1 MAGTSFSLKGD
12 ASNLLSA
19 LTKSQQA
26 FDKLNKSAKESGQGI
41 DDTMSKLKD
50 LAGIAGMSFGA
61 AGMAALA
68 KKVADVRGE
77 FQQLEIAFGTMLG
90 SADKANA
97 LMKQLA
103 NTAAKTPFDLQGIAQ
118 GAKQLIAY
126 GTAAEEINS
135 TIVSLGDI
143 AAGLSLPLNDLVYLY
158 GTTMV
163 QGRMFT
169 QDLKQLQ
176 GRGVPILEALS
187 KQLGVA
193 KEEVSEMVSAGR
205 VNAETF
211 KKAML
216 SMSQEGGK
224 FAGLMA
230 AQSASITGQISNIQ
244 DGIDMMFNEIGQNT
258 EGIINGALDV
268 VSKLVDNYEKV
279 GKALVAIAGTYGIYK
294 AALVAVTALENV
306 RNLQARF
313 AVVNAGK
320 QITATKLLTAS
331 LWKQFAAQMKANAAM
346 LANPAVA
353 VTLGIVALVGAIV
366 GLNKLLEISADD
378 MGRVNK
384 QHAKRIEKI
393 EEEKQKANELLAII
407 EDETSSYYELAAA
420 KGELSKLEAFEGLN
434 VQSMSGEQIRAR
446 IKEWENLQLAA
457 ANAKRMES
465 AESINETAR
474 GKYIQADGTLQK
486 EDKVLESAKEAR
498 QALIDREVEEM
509 PVEYDER
516 VKYIEERIKKEEE
529 LLRESNEKLE
539 ELDSSWWDRAT
550 GKALSGQ
557 LRDDARAGATFDNEM
572 ASYTLGQWKSILTN
586 TTENK
591 LKKDAEYAENNKGES
606 IEEIIKQ
613 IKEQE
618 KAVYQAREEYSKK
631 TSSLNKKTLET
642 AEGSLKTLTD
652 KYAMATGKTWQDTKK
667 MEEEITKATQQAA
680 NERAKIRISA
690 LDNERIRR
698 KAEFDQ
704 QMAEIEQEEAAYKAS
719 HNGRTSGEFAKK
731 RGNAQAQYNLD
742 IDKLDKQFQDWVSG
756 IEKEVV
762 NINAEIDMDVMERAV
777 GYATTYTD
785 KIILQNALLEKQ
797 MSIKEKELDIEMQQ
811 EAESKFG
818 KDTLARYGQYKSGKL
833 TNVTD
838 AETSA
843 FAEID
848 NFFKVYETRRNAML
862 SQLEQQNA
870 AELLDMELQNFEE
883 YAEGIIQAEQ
893 DYQEELKSIRERYGL
908 DEGANLELS
917 ANANVMEELA
927 VAKTNKNIK
936 TKAIEEKTGITG
948 NEFVNELNGLGEK
961 IAGKAA
967 GEIQTIYTEFIEDLD
982 QQIADLKNVEINTIS
997 TEQGKI
1003 DTNQERIAEIDT
1015 ELEAEGLSETD
1026 KATLLQ
1032 ERATLEAEIAES
1044 LRLQAEAAERLNG
1057 SQGQIAQ
1064 LTTVRANAEKIAQRN
1079 IQGATTTQEKQAE
1092 KTRKKWN
1099 STAESLS
1106 AVRDA
1111 ADSIADTFG
1120 GALSQKGKKAL
1131 KTISEIADFGISAV
1145 KGIETVVNGVSGGMT
1160 ATATAAAGAMS
1171 TVEKASVI
1179 LTIIS
1184 LAVQLIMKIVE
1195 IASQFTKGAQ
1205 LQASIDAHQEKVED
1219 LQHENEK
1226 LQRAYQSK
1234 TGVDYYKGMTNAA
1247 KDYSKVIREQQKA
1260 LADATELYEH
1270 YKSKYGEDS
1279 DKTKDAK
1286 SQMQDIESEYND
1298 MVDEQA
1304 EMFAEVAEELSTTDL
1319 KSFSQSL
1326 AESIVEGFEQGA
1338 EGIDDAF
1345 DDMLDDLYRSMLT
1358 KQLAM
1363 ALEKQFEPIFKKI
1376 EEKANDG
1383 NSLTQRDIEDIM
1395 AMMAG
1400 AEENAKALANA
1411 YYDVFS
1417 EAGLLEDADVEGS
1430 EGFGQMT
1437 QDQAD
1442 TLTARFT
1449 AMQMEMANMSVSTQ
1463 AMAGVVTEVGADI
1476 KLGVASV
1483 TQLLYNSN
1491 VGLLIAQEQLDKLQT
1506 IADNT
1511 AMLSETNNRLKTIE
1525 QNTSR
1530 I

>member
-12 ASNLLSA
+12 ASNLMSA

-26 FDKLNKSAKESGQGI
+26 FDKLNKAAKDSGQGI

-90 SADKANA
+90 STDKANA

-135 TIVSLGDI
+135 IIVSLGDV

-205 VNAETF
+205 VNAEVF

-258 EGIINGALDV
+258 EGVINGALDV

-279 GKALVAIAGTYGIYK
+279 GKALVALAGTYGIYK
-294 AALVAVTALENV
+294 AALVVVTALENA
-306 RNLQARF
+306 RNLSLRF
-313 AVVNAGK
+313 SAINAGK
-320 QITATKLLTAS
+320 QITSIRLLTAS
-331 LWKQFAAQMKANAAM
+331 IWKQVTAQLASNAAM

-353 VTLGIVALVGAIV
+353 ITIGLVALMGAIWGV
-366 GLNKLLEISADD
+366 CRAFEKNADATSK
-378 MGRVNK
+378 VNK
-384 QHAKRIEKI
+384 KYDERIQALNDEKTAALQHIEV
-393 EEEKQKANELLAII
+393 L
-407 EDETSSYYELAAA
+407 EDETAAYYDIMKA
-420 KGELSKLEAFEGLN
+420 KDALSKLELLRDRNIAG
-434 VQSMSGEQIRAR
+434 MTPEQIREALNLAYEQEANDARQEEIQGLRDALVSNKNAYKNAVRDAVKETALSSSEEAIITLTGYDFEKFSEGKSFEEQERYLNDLIAQYNNKITQRSTDLEWYDGASDQERAR
-446 IKEWENLQLAA
+446 IMGSGYVYTKKEWEYEL
-457 ANAKRMES
+457 K
-465 AESINETAR
+465 TAR
-474 GKYIQADGTLQK
+474 MYVNNYRAILQNIRG
-486 EDKVLESAKEAR
+486 AR
-498 QALIDREVEEM
+498 QQT
-509 PVEYDER
+509 
-516 VKYIEERIKKEEE
+516 EERTAQD
-529 LLRESNEKLE
+529 NAGVNLE
-539 ELDSSWWDRAT
+539 ELKRQI
-550 GKALSGQ
+550 KAQEEVLN
-557 LRDDARAGATFDNEM
+557 DAREAYAQNT
-572 ASYTLGQWKSILTN
+572 SIV
-586 TTENK
+586 NK
-591 LKKDAEYAENNKGES
+591 T
-606 IEEIIKQ
+606 
-613 IKEQE
+613 
-618 KAVYQAREEYSKK
+618 AVD
-631 TSSLNKKTLET
+631 T
-642 AEGSLKTLTD
+642 AEGALKTLTD
-652 KYAMATGKTWQDTKK
+652 KYQMATGKTWQDTNK
-667 MEEEITKATQQAA
+667 MQEEITKATLQAT
-680 NERAKIRISA
+680 NERTKISISA
-690 LDNERIRR
+690 IDNERIRR
-698 KAEFDQ
+698 KAEYDQ
-704 QMAEIEQEEAAYKAS
+704 QIKEIEQEEAAYKAS
-719 HNGRTSGEFAKK
+719 HNGRTSGEFEEKK
-731 RGNAQAQYNLD
+731 TNALAQYNLD
-742 IDKLDKQFQDWVSG
+742 VAKLDKQFQEWVRG
-756 IEKEVV
+756 IEDEVV
-762 NINAEIDMDVMERAV
+762 NINAEMDISVMERAV

-785 KIILQNALLEKQ
+785 KIILQNALLEQQ
-797 MSIKEKELDIEMQQ
+797 MSIKEKELDIAMRQ

-818 KDTLARYGQYKSGKL
+818 KETLAKYGQYKSGKI

-862 SQLEQQNA
+862 AQLEQQNA
-870 AELLDMELQNFEE
+870 AEMLDMELQNFEE
-883 YAEGIIQAEQ
+883 YANGIIQAEQ

-917 ANANVMEELA
+917 ANANVREELA
-927 VAKTNKNIK
+927 VAKTNKSIK
-936 TKAIEEKTGITG
+936 TKAIEEKTGING

-982 QQIADLKNVEINTIS
+982 QQIADLKNVEINKIS

-1032 ERATLEAEIAES
+1032 ERATLEAGIAES
-1044 LRLQAEAAERLNG
+1044 LRLQAEAAESLNG

-1064 LTTVRANAEKIAQRN
+1064 LTTVKAKAEQMAQRN
-1079 IQGATTTQEKQAE
+1079 IQSASAAQVKQAE
-1092 KTRKKWN
+1092 QTRKKWN
-1099 STAESLS
+1099 VTAESLS

-1131 KTISEIADFGISAV
+1131 KTISGIADFGVSAV

-1160 ATATAAAGAMS
+1160 ATASAAAGAMS

-1179 LTIIS
+1179 LTVIS

-1195 IASQFTKGAQ
+1195 IASQFTQGAQ
-1205 LQASIDAHQEKVED
+1205 LQSAIDAHLEKVED

-1234 TGVDYYKGMTNAA
+1234 TGIDYYKGMTAAA
-1247 KDYSKVIREQQKA
+1247 KDYSKIIREQQKA
-1260 LADATELYEH
+1260 LADAESLYEH
-1270 YKSKYGEDS
+1270 YKNKYGEDS

-1286 SQMQDIESEYND
+1286 SQMQDIENEYND
-1298 MVDEQA
+1298 MIDEQA
-1304 EMFAEVAEELSTTDL
+1304 EMFKEVASDLATTDL
-1319 KSFSQSL
+1319 QSFSQSL

-1338 EGIDDAF
+1338 DGIEDAF
-1345 DDMLDDLYRSMLT
+1345 DDVLDDLYRSMLT

-1363 ALEKQFEPIFKKI
+1363 GLEKQFEPIFKKI
-1376 EEKANDG
+1376 EEEATDAD
-1383 NSLTQRDIEDIM
+1383 SLTQSDIEYIM
-1395 AMMAG
+1395 EMMAG

-1417 EAGLLEDADVEGS
+1417 EAGLLNDADAEAS

-1449 AMQMEMANMSVSTQ
+1449 AMQIEMANMSVSTQ
-1463 AMAGVVTEVGADI
+1463 AMTGVVSEIGADV
-1476 KLGVASV
+1476 KLGVASI

-1491 VGLLIAQEQLDKLQT
+1491 IGVLIAQEQLDRLQA
-1506 IADNT
+1506 IVDNT
-1511 AMLSETNNRLKTIE
+1511 AKLTETNNRLKTIE